1 MRTSLTRATPT
12 SRYTPTPLSPAPLHV
27 AAVHAQV
34 PFAGVLLV
42 RVDYTVLTSPSP
54 WCRSRRILG
63 CNQTVHCVEHTV
75 RKTAQTTHPTAH
87 TTRHTPHTTHHTPHT
102 TQRRHAHTVHGIR
115 HTAHVSRVTRHAS
128 RVIVLVLVPLPHPPA
143 SSGRRYRCHHANQP

>member
-75 RKTAQTTHPTAH
+75 RKTAHTTHPTPPTPTPH
-87 TTRHTPHTTHHTPHT
+87 TTRHTPHSDGTHIPY
-102 TQRRHAHTVHGIR
+102 TVYDTR
-115 HTAHVSRVTRHAS
+115 HTYHVSRVTRHAS
-128 RVIVLVLVPLPHPPA
+128 SFSFLCPCRTHQRPRVDGIVVIMPTNHEPGA
-143 SSGRRYRCHHANQP
+143 